1 MPYHHCKLDFLYDV
15 LTGVRKTISASQV
28 VKMPCPRYQELS
40 MGQLIEHIKEGDP
53 DLAQHF
59 PRDLDVT
66 TKLSREWSFTIVA
79 SLRTGKYSSR
89 SDKFKFV

>member
-1 MPYHHCKLDFLYDV
+1 
-15 LTGVRKTISASQV
+15 
-28 VKMPCPRYQELS
+28 

-53 DLAQHF
+53 ELGQYF

-89 SDKFKFV
+89 SDKFKFE